1 MFSVDKRVERD
12 PLLGTTIAKQF
23 ELIERLG
30 SGSLSVVYKG
40 RHVKTGR
47 IHAIKFL
54 KHDTGDDEL
63 ARTLFERELTLT
75 NNLVHPNIASIIDS
89 GVMSDGTPFLV
100 LDYINGPSL
109 SQMLEKT
116 GPISPYAAVKIIAE
130 ICQGMSYAHSKGV
143 VHRDLKPSNIMIHQ
157 DNATSVVKVIDF
169 GIAKLLDS
177 DGCTMGLTGNGQLLG
192 SLCYMSPER
201 LQRKAIDERHDIYA
215 LGCLMYELLTGEP
228 PVVSDDPQEIVR
240 AHLSGLKP
248 ETIITKLSANKPSV
262 IRDSTYLT
270 MIKILDRYDQIVATC
285 LAKDPLDRYESMM
298 ALKTDVEQVTS
309 KQQLNSGRLK
319 STVTRTAVQW
329 DKTRAKK
336 SAQRSI
342 VVYAMAA
349 AAFTLIVLLAFFL
362 MNNGGT
368 AMRWLQ

>member
-63 ARTLFERELTLT
+63 ARALFERELNLT
-75 NNLVHPNIASIIDS
+75 NNLVHPNIASIVDS

-100 LDYINGPSL
+100 LDYINGPAL

-143 VHRDLKPSNIMIHQ
+143 VHRDLKPSNIMIHC
-157 DNATSVVKVIDF
+157 DNANSVVKVIDF

-177 DGCTMGLTGNGQLLG
+177 DSGSLGLTGNGQLLG

-201 LQRKAIDERHDIYA
+201 LQRKEINERHDIYA
-215 LGCLMYELLTGEP
+215 VGCLMYEVLTGEP
-228 PVVSDDPQEIVR
+228 PFVSDDPQAIVR

-248 ETIITKLSANKPSV
+248 ESILTKLSKNKPSV
-262 IRDSTYLT
+262 TRDSTYLT

-285 LAKDPLDRYESMM
+285 LAKDPADRYESMM
-298 ALKTDVEQVTS
+298 ALKADIEQVTS
-309 KQQLNSGRLK
+309 KQQLTSGRLK

-329 DKTRAKK
+329 DKTRA
-336 SAQRSI
+336 ANNARRSFLTNS
-342 VVYAMAA
+342 MAVA
-349 AAFTLIVLLAFFL
+349 AISLILLLAFFL

-368 AMRWLQ
+368 ALRWLQ